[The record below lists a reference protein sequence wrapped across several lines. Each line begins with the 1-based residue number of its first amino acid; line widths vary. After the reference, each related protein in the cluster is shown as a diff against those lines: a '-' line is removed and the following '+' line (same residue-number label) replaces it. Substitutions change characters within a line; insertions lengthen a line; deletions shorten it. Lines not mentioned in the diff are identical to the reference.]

1 MSPSYSILFPVFDR
15 AAHDGIMDDI
25 RDMEFLASHQDELQG
40 KHDSEV
46 EFATTLGGPTSTKK
60 TCLLSR

>member
-1 MSPSYSILFPVFDR
+1 
-15 AAHDGIMDDI
+15 MDDI